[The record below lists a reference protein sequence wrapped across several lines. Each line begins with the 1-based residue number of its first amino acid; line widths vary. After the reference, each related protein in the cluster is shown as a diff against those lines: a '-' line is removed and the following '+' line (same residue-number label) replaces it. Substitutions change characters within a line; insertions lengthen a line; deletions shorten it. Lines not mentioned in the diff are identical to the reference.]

1 MSATPYTGIT
11 RWLVTLT
18 VILVAVV
25 EVLDMTI
32 VNVSLP
38 NMMGA
43 LGADNEQITWVL
55 TSYVVSAAI
64 CMPLTGFLV
73 NRIGQKKLLLVNIIG
88 FLIAST
94 LCGLST
100 SLMEMV
106 IFRVMQGVFGAA
118 LVPLS
123 QIILR
128 ETFTAEEQGKAMAIW
143 GIGIMVAPVLGPTLG
158 GYITEALN
166 WRWVFYINIPVCAIA
181 FLLAWQLIKENPT
194 RQDKIDWLGLFLMA
208 LGIGCLQIF
217 LDRGNQEDW
226 FNSKEILTLFIFWT
240 VSLGLFI
247 WRGSRINDNIINLRL
262 FLDRNFFSGCLLMM
276 LYSVG
281 IFGIITIQPLLLEG
295 YMHYSTSA
303 SGIIMAP
310 RGLATA
316 IGMMMVASLIK
327 KYDARYIAGTG
338 LFISALGTWL
348 MSSHTLNASIFYMMW
363 TTSVQGFGMGLFF
376 VPLSVI
382 AFSTLPK
389 TAIAEAAGIFSFSRN
404 LGISIGVS
412 ILSTL
417 ISRETQAN
425 WNRLGGH
432 INVYNP
438 NLTYWLNHQHWNLHD
453 PLTLGTLQEQLA
465 GQAAVIAFND
475 VFWLVAITFFALI
488 PLIFMLKKPEHLVSI
503 SDTAH

>member
-1 MSATPYTGIT
+1 MSTPAYTGLT

-43 LGADNEQITWVL
+43 LGANIEQITWVL

-73 NRIGQKKLLLVNIIG
+73 NRIGQKKLLLINIIG
-88 FLIAST
+88 FLIASA
-94 LCGLST
+94 LCGLSN
-100 SLMEMV
+100 SLVEIV
-106 IFRVMQGVFGAA
+106 FFRVLQGVFGAA

-128 ETFTAEEQGKAMAIW
+128 DAFPREEQGKAMAIW
-143 GIGIMVAPVLGPTLG
+143 GIGIMAAPVLGPTLG

-166 WRWVFYINIPVCAIA
+166 WRWVFYINIPVCALA

-194 RQDKIDWLGLFLMA
+194 QQDKIDWTGLVLMA
-208 LGIGCLQIF
+208 TGIGCLQIF

-226 FNSKEILTLFIFWT
+226 FNSKSILLLFIVWT
-240 VSLGLFI
+240 LSLGLFI
-247 WRGSRINDNIINLRL
+247 WRGSRINNNIVNLRL
-262 FLDRNFFSGCLLMM
+262 LLDRNFFSSCLLI
-276 LYSVG
+276 LCYSVG
-281 IFGIITIQPLLLEG
+281 MFGIITIQPILLEG

-310 RGLATA
+310 RGVTAA
-316 IGMMMVASLIK
+316 IGMAMVAVLIK
-327 KYDARYIAGTG
+327 KYDVRYIVASG
-338 LFISALGTWL
+338 LFFSALGTWF
-348 MSSHTLNASIFYMMW
+348 MAKHTLTASMFFMMW
-363 TTSVQGFGMGLFF
+363 TGAVQGFGMGLFF
-376 VPLSVI
+376 VPLSVV
-382 AFSTLPK
+382 AFSTLPRE
-389 TAIAEAAGIFSFSRN
+389 ASAEAAGIFSFSRN

-412 ILSTL
+412 ILSTI
-417 ISRETQAN
+417 ISRETQIN

-432 INVYNP
+432 INAFNP
-438 NLTYWLNHQHWNLHD
+438 NLTYWLNHLHWKLYN
-453 PLTLGTLQEQLA
+453 PLTLQTLTNQLA

-475 VFWLVAITFFALI
+475 VFWLVAITFFALL
-488 PLIFMLKKPEHLVSI
+488 PLVFLLKKPKHLI
-503 SDTAH
+503 SLGDAGH